1 MPTGPILAVERLRVE
16 FPTRRGTLVAVH
28 DVSFEIARGEVLGVV
43 GESGAGKSITG
54 AAIIGLIDPPGRV
67 AGGGVGFVAG
77 VAFGLLLMLHALTFG
92 AVAARSAFPTI
103 LARLSLAIGIGG
115 ICAGAGL
122 PGWAY
127 AAQLI
132 EAAAF
137 LCTVAA
143 AALVLQ
149 VVFGRAPTLRDGEW

>member
-1 MPTGPILAVERLRVE
+1 MKAGADAIVVAAARFFTPFMALFA
-16 FPTRRGTLVAVH
+16 FTL
-28 DVSFEIARGEVLGVV
+28 L
-43 GESGAGKSITG
+43 T
-54 AAIIGLIDPPGRV
+54 GRV

-77 VAFGLLLMLHALTFG
+77 MAFGLLLALHALTFG
-92 AVAARSAFPTI
+92 AAAARSAFPTI
-103 LARLSLAIGIGG
+103 LVRLVLAIGVVG

-122 PGWAY
+122 PRWGH

-132 EAAAF
+132 EASAF
-137 LCTVAA
+137 LCTIAA

>member
-1 MPTGPILAVERLRVE
+1 MKAGSDAIV
-16 FPTRRGTLVAVH
+16 VAA
-28 DVSFEIARGEVLGVV
+28 ARFFAPLMALFAL
-43 GESGAGKSITG
+43 SLLT
-54 AAIIGLIDPPGRV
+54 GRV

-77 VAFGLLLMLHALTFG
+77 TGFGLLLMLHALTFG
-92 AVAARSAFPTI
+92 AVASRAAFPTI
-103 LARLSLAIGIGG
+103 LARLALALGIGG

-132 EAAAF
+132 EASAF